1 MQNNFLF
8 TFALICFALNLHAQ
22 KDDGILL
29 PEFKNLEE
37 HQLRGTVKSITI
49 KSYKADEFED
59 SLKNANQASPLLHE
73 ELYFDSL
80 GRLELALNLNA
91 PSKSAYRY
99 DSLDRII
106 EIHYQSKNTCKSG
119 TKEFFEWIPSD
130 SLLQIKSSTDSLCGE
145 GYNILSLYHKDKQ
158 GNIVKTQTI
167 HNGQE
172 SSIYKYEY
180 DSLNR
185 IVKSQWIST
194 SSGSVNSEWVYSYN
208 RANQITKWVKTDRH
222 GNLKESHEFQYDP
235 YGNPIKDRS
244 DNGST
249 LSWEYLYD
257 DHGNW
262 VKSIRQ
268 KNGLKDI
275 IVIRTIE
282 YYAP

>member
-1 MQNNFLF
+1 MQTKSVFIL
-8 TFALICFALNLHAQ
+8 ALIAIALNLHAQ

-37 HQLRGTVKSITI
+37 YQFRGAVKSIAI

-59 SLKNANQASPLLHE
+59 SLKNANQTSPLLHE

-80 GRLELALNLNA
+80 GRLELALKLNA
-91 PSKSAYRY
+91 PSKTAYRY

-106 EIHYQSKNTCKSG
+106 EIHYQSKNICKSG

-130 SLLQIKSSTDSLCGE
+130 SLLQIKTSTDSLCGE
-145 GYNILSLYHKDKQ
+145 GYNILSLHHKDKQ
-158 GNIVKTQTI
+158 GNIVKAQTI

-194 SSGSVNSEWVYSYN
+194 SSGSVNSEWLYTYN
-208 RANQITKWVKTDRH
+208 RTNQITKWIKINED
-222 GNLKESHEFQYDP
+222 GDLSESHDFEYDQ

-257 DHGNW
+257 YHGNW